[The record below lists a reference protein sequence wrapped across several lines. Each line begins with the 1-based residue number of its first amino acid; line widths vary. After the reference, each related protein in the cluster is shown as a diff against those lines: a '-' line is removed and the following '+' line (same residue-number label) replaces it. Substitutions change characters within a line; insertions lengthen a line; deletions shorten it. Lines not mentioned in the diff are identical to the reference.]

1 MRQVRRFWFLAVGF
15 CTAIVAYLLTPGQ
28 WLNRLLAVALCT
40 VLMTDQVC
48 LPQGMTGRAMAAMPQ
63 VEVAKAESGLV
74 AQRSSE
80 FDDVPTTPATPGH
93 NLQTNSSYEQI
104 SGQWIIIDEG
114 DSRILEI
121 EQVGNTLKVR
131 LIGNWGEG
139 TGQTLVGEIFNDQ
152 IFIHWPWT
160 RSTTSENTGYYGIL
174 NSNGNVITGE
184 FRSQRP
190 DGTYRS
196 QFIMN
201 RNSDPQRRATIPN
214 SSTHSLPTP
223 SSWTL
228 EFPRYQ
234 AQTVGSETRCVISG
248 QEQTKL
254 VQSGSSLNGRI
265 PWTWCSSNGSCQ
277 NGYATV
283 NGTIQGGQVAIRLN
297 PPSFGGFEKSFSGT
311 SNNGR
316 EYSGRV
322 TPLGM
327 CVGSQLGTF
336 RLTSDTPISGPIV
349 NDFDNT
355 PDPFEELARNPSPPS
370 YPSDPGPNH
379 PVRRPDFDDSSEPAP
394 QNQVATSSQ
403 REPSTQ
409 RGTIWLYSLYLSP
422 SDTTPFY
429 RDIIEYTQDQKIVS
443 VDCQNCSQE
452 YSFSRQ
458 NYQEI
463 PQTRESRFIAY
474 DEITI
479 EVVQDSISQS
489 IWGEITHP
497 ESDERAYFLL
507 ESLVPTGTFGKLET
521 KLYTSVVSGKKSV
534 PLRIAGGGSVG
545 PLGGPR
551 VPRPQ
556 IPTSNVR
563 NPPGGLT
570 AGGGYRVNPVQRIN
584 PYNPHEFIE
593 RLKTKIKN
601 LFEQAQRL
609 WEKPKDSQGASSGS
623 SNQSRFL
630 GPEINS
636 PINQQA
642 IDRAKDGWLA
652 GFLVPLAGF
661 LNNPFQ
667 SDASTI
673 AAQDNNSPAS
683 NARPQT
689 PADPNDCSATSPFS
703 RPACAAQS
711 EVCLYSA
718 AFFSKNQNSC
728 VGRTGGFRAPCNASP
743 EQVYQL
749 IQSDFVNSSYST
761 NPLGL
766 LDGTLR
772 LDSCVPNS
780 VAGNNKFFDATLSQ
794 SEIPYNS
801 SAILTVRYVNPD
813 NNSTNI
819 VIKSSSFSGL
829 GLLEFPIP
837 PDQRGR
843 GEFRFTITNP
853 GSHSR
858 TDCYSV
864 RDRQI
869 EVYLRAGNSQIDSKT
884 IRPVAFTG
892 GSSSF
897 AFPCSPTVSP

>member
-40 VLMTDQVC
+40 VLTTDQVC
-48 LPQGMTGRAMAAMPQ
+48 LPHGMTGRAVAAMPQ
-63 VEVAKAESGLV
+63 VAVAQAEPGLV

-80 FDDVPTTPATPGH
+80 FDDAPTTPATPEH
-93 NLQTNSSYEQI
+93 NLQTNSSYGQI
-104 SGQWIIIDEG
+104 SGQWTIIDEG

-139 TGQTLVGEIFNDQ
+139 TGQTLVGKILNDQ
-152 IFIHWPWT
+152 IFIHWPWA
-160 RSTTSENTGYYGIL
+160 RSTNTENTGYYGIL

-234 AQTVGSETRCVISG
+234 AQTVGSETHCVISG

-254 VQSGSSLNGRI
+254 VQSGSSLNGRV

-277 NGYATV
+277 NGYATI
-283 NGTIQGGQVAIRLN
+283 NGSIQGNQVAIRLD
-297 PPSFGGFEKSFSGT
+297 PPSFGFGGFEKSFSGT

-322 TPLGM
+322 TPLGI
-327 CVGSQLGTF
+327 CAGSQLGTF
-336 RLTSDTPISGPIV
+336 RLTSDTPISSPIV
-349 NDFDNT
+349 NNFDNT
-355 PDPFEELARNPSPPS
+355 SDTFEELARNPSPPP

-379 PVRRPDFDDSSEPAP
+379 PVRRPDFDDFSEPSP

-409 RGTIWLYSLYLSP
+409 RGRIWLYSLYLSP

-452 YSFSRQ
+452 YSFSHQ

-463 PQTRESRFIAY
+463 PQARESRFISY
-474 DEITI
+474 DQITI

-507 ESLVPTGTFGKLET
+507 ESLVPTGTFGKSET
-521 KLYTSVVSGKKSV
+521 KLYTSGVSGKKSV

-563 NPPGGLT
+563 NPPGGST
-570 AGGGYRVNPVQRIN
+570 TGGGYRVNSVERIN
-584 PYNPHEFIE
+584 PYKPNEFIE
-593 RLKTKIKN
+593 RLKTLIKN

-667 SDASTI
+667 SD
-673 AAQDNNSPAS
+673 
-683 NARPQT
+683 
-689 PADPNDCSATSPFS
+689 
-703 RPACAAQS
+703 
-711 EVCLYSA
+711 
-718 AFFSKNQNSC
+718 
-728 VGRTGGFRAPCNASP
+728 
-743 EQVYQL
+743 
-749 IQSDFVNSSYST
+749 
-761 NPLGL
+761 
-766 LDGTLR
+766 
-772 LDSCVPNS
+772 PNS
-780 VAGNNKFFDATLSQ
+780 VAGNKKFFDATLSQ

-819 VIKSSSFSGL
+819 VIKSSSFRGL

-869 EVYLRAGNSQIDSKT
+869 EVYLRAGNSVIDSKT